1 MSTTTRQ
8 DLASKPTNKTMLLLG
23 ELDNIKTYNAKGE
36 EMLANMAWVPI
47 YNIYVFFYQLS

>member
-36 EMLANMAWVPI
+36 KTLANMAWVPI